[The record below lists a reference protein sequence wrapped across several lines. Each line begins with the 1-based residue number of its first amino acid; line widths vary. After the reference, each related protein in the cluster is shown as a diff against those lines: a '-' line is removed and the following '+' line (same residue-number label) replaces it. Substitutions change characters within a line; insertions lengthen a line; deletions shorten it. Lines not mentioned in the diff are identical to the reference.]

1 MMNSR
6 DDDDFNS
13 PEFLTFS
20 SNIQIERS
28 GISMKDE
35 ILKEDPHFF
44 IFINNK
50 SVARSWKKPL
60 FLLKVNKVFLNC
72 I

>member
-1 MMNSR
+1 MFSAPTFARKMSKYKMMNSR

-35 ILKEDPHFF
+35 ILKEAPHFF
-44 IFINNK
+44 HFHK
-50 SVARSWKKPL
+50 Q
-60 FLLKVNKVFLNC
+60 
-72 I
+72 